1 MGMAGGVSSVSFIFG
16 KTSKVFIPPI
26 DWSVV
31 FKTAVVSTYFFVIN
45 SASSAGMGMAGGV
58 ASVSSI
64 FGKTPN
70 VVNLSNLLNSVNVCG
85 DASVPPAR
93 RALPVLFVNK
103 ASPSAFVIKSFE
115 PGVVARV
122 LVGLLLLNVFVP
134 VNVFG
139 FPARKTSPPP
149 PKASLIPDIERAFM
163 VKATSPLLVT
173 SFIPL
178 KLLAFIVNI

>member
-1 MGMAGGVSSVSFIFG
+1 MLPFHLREERRLCYLFG
-16 KTSKVFIPPI
+16 FP
-26 DWSVV
+26 
-31 FKTAVVSTYFFVIN
+31 
-45 SASSAGMGMAGGV
+45 
-58 ASVSSI
+58 ASVTS
-64 FGKTPN
+64 
-70 VVNLSNLLNSVNVCG
+70 
-85 DASVPPAR
+85 
-93 RALPVLFVNK
+93 PVLFVNK
-103 ASPSAFVIKSFE
+103 ASPSDLVIKSFE

-122 LVGLLLLNVFVP
+122 LVGLLVLNVFVP

-149 PKASLIPDIERAFM
+149 PKVSLIPDIERAFM